1 MKRVLI
7 TGAGGGLGAAIA
19 RRFAEEGYA
28 VIAADRDL
36 ATAEATARSLPGAS
50 AYRLDVTDEA
60 ACEALLDALGEVPD
74 VLVNNAGIVRF
85 SNILEHSVEDFRR
98 VLDVNLTGTFVMCKL
113 VGRRMAARG
122 AGSIVNI
129 ASLNGVMASPDT
141 GSYPASKAGVAKLT
155 EQFALVLG
163 KDGVRVNA
171 VSPGFINAGMS
182 APIYADAEAARVRGG
197 AVPLGRLGEA
207 QDVADAVFY
216 LASDRAAY
224 ITGANLLVDGGV
236 SFSLKNQ
243 LPRKAPVQPA

>member
-1 MKRVLI
+1 MRKI
-7 TGAGGGLGAAIA
+7 TVESGL
-19 RRFAEEGYA
+19 RFHIPKPKGMP
-28 VIAADRDL
+28 VFTRKWKIK
-36 ATAEATARSLPGAS
+36 AT
-50 AYRLDVTDEA
+50 V
-60 ACEALLDALGEVPD
+60 
-74 VLVNNAGIVRF
+74 
-85 SNILEHSVEDFRR
+85 
-98 VLDVNLTGTFVMCKL
+98 
-113 VGRRMAARG
+113 
-122 AGSIVNI
+122 I

-182 APIYADAEAARVRGG
+182 APIYADPESARVRGG

-243 LPRKAPVQPA
+243 LPRKAPAQPG

>member
-19 RRFAEEGYA
+19 RRFAEEGYT

-36 ATAEATARSLPGAS
+36 ATAEATARALPGAS
-50 AYRLDVTDEA
+50 AHRLDVTDEA
-60 ACEALLDALGEVPD
+60 AAEALLDALGEVPD

-113 VGRRMAARG
+113 AGRRMAARG

-171 VSPGFINAGMS
+171 VAPGFINAGMS
-182 APIYADAEAARVRGG
+182 APIYADPESARVRGG

-243 LPRKAPVQPA
+243 LPRKAPAQAG